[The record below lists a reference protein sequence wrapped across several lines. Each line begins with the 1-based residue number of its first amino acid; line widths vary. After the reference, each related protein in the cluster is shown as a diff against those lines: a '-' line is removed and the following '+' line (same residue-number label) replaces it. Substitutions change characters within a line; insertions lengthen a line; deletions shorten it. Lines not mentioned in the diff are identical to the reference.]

1 MKLKKRIMDSKLGA
15 LKKVLGEFI
24 LEGKMW
30 LKYAYD
36 SNMSKDNTKMQIDLI
51 IRAHALEKGM
61 SIGKVKEG
69 FGKEKVK
76 TLICDLQRFVE
87 LGGAKST
94 VNEICGIISQYMI
107 FNGFVGSGNEV
118 EHLFTTFCN
127 NNGIII
133 DNNNKL
139 GGIDIKELLK
149 SKETCGF
156 DFAEFAYSRY
166 SIRDYSDV
174 PIEKEKVNQAL
185 KICEK
190 TPSACNRQPW
200 RVYVYYNKPQRDS
213 IFKAQNGVIGFEDE
227 MQCAILICCDARC
240 YNTGESNLPYIDGGL
255 YGMNLLYALHHVG
268 LAAIPLSVSY
278 HKRRMKEIKVAA
290 GIKEY
295 ELPVL
300 LIGVGT
306 FKDSYKVAVSHRKL
320 YQEYTNFK

>member
-1 MKLKKRIMDSKLGA
+1 MDSKLGA
-15 LKKVLGEFI
+15 FKKILGEFS

-36 SNMSKDNTKMQIDLI
+36 SNMSKDTTKMQIDLI

-69 FGKEKVK
+69 FGKDKVK
-76 TLICDLQRFVE
+76 ALILDLQRFVE
-87 LGGAKST
+87 LGGAKGL
-94 VNEICGIISQYMI
+94 VNDICGIISQYMA
-107 FNGFVGSGNEV
+107 FNGFVGSGNEL
-118 EHLFTTFCN
+118 EKNFTAFCGN
-127 NNGIII
+127 NAIKI

-139 GGIDIKELLK
+139 GGIDIKESPK
-149 SKETCGF
+149 TKEICGF
-156 DFAEFAYSRY
+156 DFAEFARSRY
-166 SIRDYSDV
+166 SIRDYSDA
-174 PIEKEKVNQAL
+174 PIEKEKVDQAL

-200 RVYVYYNKPQRDS
+200 RIYVYYDKSQRDR
-213 IFKAQNGVIGFEDE
+213 IFKAQNGVVGFEDDL
-227 MQCAILICCDARC
+227 QCAILVCCDARS
-240 YNTGESNLPYIDGGL
+240 YNTGESNLPYVDGGL
-255 YGMNLLYALHHVG
+255 YGMNLLYALQYVG
-268 LAAIPLSVSY
+268 LASIPLSVCY

-290 GIKEY
+290 GIKEN

-306 FKDSYKVAVSHRKL
+306 FKDSYKVAVSHRKS